1 MERPG
6 HRAFTGP
13 MNPTAPSTTAP
24 STAAPTPAPA
34 PTTAGPVPVGG
45 PPPTEVPADLVVR
58 AIDRR
63 SFCTLATTSPRGR
76 AHVAGVLYEA
86 VGTDV
91 YVSTLRTSRKARNI
105 AANPSVAVCIPVR
118 RLPVGPPSS
127 VQFQGHAELL
137 DLDDPEVR
145 RLAAA
150 GDLEGITSLGELE
163 LPGGCFVRITPDGRA
178 ATYGLGMSLRR
189 LLRDPLSAAGVA
201 DLAGAG
207 PGRS

>member
-1 MERPG
+1 
-6 HRAFTGP
+6 
-13 MNPTAPSTTAP
+13 MNPTAT
-24 STAAPTPAPA
+24 PTDTPTPNPAPA
-34 PTTAGPVPVGG
+34 ATGPDPTAGPPA
-45 PPPTEVPADLVVR
+45 EVPADLVIR

-63 SFCTLATTSPRGR
+63 SFCTLATTSSRGR
-76 AHVAGVLYEA
+76 PHVAGVLYDA
-86 VGTDV
+86 VGTDL

-105 AANPSVAVCIPVR
+105 AANPSVAVCILVR

-127 VQFQGHAELL
+127 VQFQGRAELL

-150 GDLEGITSLGELE
+150 GDLKGVTSHGELD

-201 DLAGAG
+201 DLVPAG